1 MATAAINPNTPYGLQ
16 PIQRLDGAVWSD
28 RLRVYYV
35 AAAQTNALYVGDP
48 VVKITGSAD
57 TGGVNGVDLAA
68 AGSTNRLTGVVCGFK
83 GACASGAGSSAA
95 SLFGLPTGNTYR
107 PATTTQ
113 DWYVLVNDD
122 PEAQWLIQA
131 DANYGASSGT
141 AMPVTVVGKNINL
154 KSGTGSAFTGWSGW
168 QADSNTTGTG
178 ATLQLNI
185 VSFFTDPLNA
195 AVAQFQKLVVRL
207 NISTETN
214 AVAGI

>member
-16 PIQRLDGAVWSD
+16 PVQRLDGAKWSD
-28 RLRVYYV
+28 RLRRYYV
-35 AAAQTNALYVGDP
+35 PQAQTNALYVGDP

-57 TGGVNGVDLAA
+57 VNGVNGVDLCT
-68 AGSTNRLTGVVCGFK
+68 AGSTNKITGVVCGFL
-83 GACASGAGSSAA
+83 GTATAGSGNYPS
-95 SLFGLPTGNTYR
+95 FWGLGTGPLYR
-107 PATTTQ
+107 PTSTAY

-122 PEAQWLIQA
+122 PEAEWLIQA

-154 KSGTGSAFTGWSGW
+154 KSGTGSAYTGWSGW

-178 ATLQLNI
+178 STLQLNI
-185 VSFFTDPLNA
+185 VAIFTDAANI
-195 AVAQFQKLVVRL
+195 AVAQYQKLVVRL

-214 AVAGI
+214 IQAGI